1 MLKAMHSMQYSQFRS
16 GIPSVGHN
24 YSRLSWWMRDVGV
37 DWTVAVEPQRLN
49 RLELPRCLSLS
60 PVITERHTMR
70 ADLQHITIH
79 LSHSI
84 TIHLFTRAPLHLRL
98 STRMRAPPDQHQS
111 ASRDN
116 AVELIH
122 APITT
127 FLSRRAL
134 SIDFNK
140 AIHYAD
146 LFDAVQALLFY
157 LERRIK

>member
-1 MLKAMHSMQYSQFRS
+1 
-16 GIPSVGHN
+16 
-24 YSRLSWWMRDVGV
+24 
-37 DWTVAVEPQRLN
+37 
-49 RLELPRCLSLS
+49 
-60 PVITERHTMR
+60 MR

-84 TIHLFTRAPLHLRL
+84 TIHLFTRAPLHLRP
-98 STRMRAPPDQHQS
+98 STRMRAPPDQQQS

-116 AVELIH
+116 AVELIR

-127 FLSRRAL
+127 LLSRRAL